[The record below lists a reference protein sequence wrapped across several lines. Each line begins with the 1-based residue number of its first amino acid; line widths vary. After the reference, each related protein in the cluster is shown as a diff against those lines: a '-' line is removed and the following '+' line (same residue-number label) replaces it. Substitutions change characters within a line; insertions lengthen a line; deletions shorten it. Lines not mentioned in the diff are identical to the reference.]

1 MKTIKKIKYLFIL
14 SCLPILFGIA
24 CGGSSESTTTTTTT
38 TTTTA
43 APTSTPA
50 PTPAPTTE
58 PNILSLDELTKII
71 ANEIQSAVIA
81 GTMEKLDPKDLCSRA
96 TGKTFDSLACSGI
109 SEGYVPASEEANQFN
124 PGS

>member
-43 APTSTPA
+43 TPTPTPA
-50 PTPAPTTE
+50 PTPAPTPE
-58 PNILSLDELTKII
+58 PDIVSLDELTKII

-96 TGKTFDSLACSGI
+96 PEIAKSTCIQKT
-109 SEGYVPASEEANQFN
+109 ASDIHKQSSDCAK
-124 PGS
+124 